1 MKLSI
6 DVATFIGRLPIGKQG
21 ENLTTQIVFDCAN
34 WLGELT
40 GGTLSIVHQ
49 RPSDVDGYPCGDYE
63 TTDTTLTWD
72 INETDLAFCGCGQAE
87 LRYTIGDRIAKSRTF
102 TTQILKALTPLDTP
116 PEAYEPYIDRVI
128 DAATQEMEKMTATA
142 EAHQSSSTLPSATIE
157 VTRVDDDHT
166 NLHFIFDMVKGMG
179 VDIHSANVYEDATKP
194 SPFVEVVPYAA
205 TPSMELVDIN
215 FYNIKGE
222 QGEPGDSIGTVTA
235 TVDSGVGTPSVDVT
249 QTGGSG
255 SPINLSL
262 AFHNLKGSIDPSYL
276 PSDHATGNPATFP
289 DGARDIPV
297 DSLEADINPIQDLHG
312 YDKPWAAGAGKNIC
326 PNIFTSQT
334 ISDVVFTVN
343 SDGSIKVKGTASA
356 TIAFNITDNSNPI
369 RLKANTEYT
378 ISGCPA
384 GGSTATYEL
393 RLVNSPEGYT
403 NVATDNGSGTTYTPT
418 ADGNYGCRIVIRS
431 GQSVDFTFY
440 PMVRLSSTQAGYEPY
455 ANVCPISGRS
465 SVDLTINGDT
475 DSIALGQTVYGGKL
489 NVTTGVLTIDKGFI
503 SDLSQLTWNYH
514 SSSYHNIFTAD
525 ISDIFNVTE
534 SADRNKWFVCSEYT
548 PSQTTAIN
556 NTMANCGA
564 LVASKSLK
572 LRNDAY
578 NDDLQGF
585 VSSLS
590 GVQFA
595 YRLATP
601 TTVQLTPQE
610 VLTVLGSNSMAA
622 DSGDVTVYY
631 RADIGL
637 YIDKKTS

>member
-1 MKLSI
+1 MRLSI

-21 ENLTTQIVFDCAN
+21 ENLTTQVVFDCAN

-49 RPSDVDGYPCGDYE
+49 RPTDTDGYPCGNYE
-63 TTDTTLTWD
+63 TTATTLTWD
-72 INETDLAFCGCGQAE
+72 VNETDLAFCGTGQLE

-102 TTQILKALTPLDTP
+102 ITQILKALTPMETP

-142 EAHQSSSTLPSATIE
+142 EAHNASSTLPSVTIE

-166 NLHFIFDMVKGMG
+166 NLNFIFDLVKGMG

-205 TPSMELVDIN
+205 TPAMELVDIN

-235 TVDSGVGTPSVDVT
+235 TVDSGVGTPSVTVT

-255 SPINLSL
+255 SPIDLSL

-312 YDKPWAAGAGKNIC
+312 YTRPW
-326 PNIFTSQT
+326 
-334 ISDVVFTVN
+334 
-343 SDGSIKVKGTASA
+343 
-356 TIAFNITDNSNPI
+356 
-369 RLKANTEYT
+369 
-378 ISGCPA
+378 PA
-384 GGSTATYEL
+384 GGGKNKYPILVSDDVFTNTGGATHSKADGKLTIVTSASSASSGVYVDSNSEVYKTVDKYNVPLTFSADIVASASGDVRVVFCNKTETFTIGTTKQRISVTATTKSTI
-393 RLVNSPEGYT
+393 RLNIYGVNNGATLAVDNVQIEEGSS
-403 NVATDNGSGTTYTPT
+403 ATS
-418 ADGNYGCRIVIRS
+418 
-431 GQSVDFTFY
+431 
-440 PMVRLSSTQAGYEPY
+440 YEPY

-489 NVTTGVLTIDKGFI
+489 NVTTGVLTIDKAFI
-503 SDLSQLTWNYH
+503 A
-514 SSSYHNIFTAD
+514 SYNGETIGEPW
-525 ISDIFNVTE
+525 I
-534 SADRNKWFVCSEYT
+534 
-548 PSQTTAIN
+548 
-556 NTMANCGA
+556 
-564 LVASKSLK
+564 
-572 LRNDAY
+572 
-578 NDDLQGF
+578 
-585 VSSLS
+585 SSLDEYVP
-590 GVQFA
+590 GGTPTIGANVA
-595 YRLATP
+595 YTVTS
-601 TTVQLTPQE
+601 TTVQLTPKE

>member
-49 RPSDVDGYPCGDYE
+49 RPSDVDGYPCGNYE

-87 LRYTIGDRIAKSRTF
+87 LRYTIGERIAKSRTF

-128 DAATQEMEKMTATA
+128 DAATREMENMTATA
-142 EAHQSSSTLPSATIE
+142 EAHNASSTLPSVTIE

-166 NLHFIFDMVKGMG
+166 NLNFIFDLVKGMG
-179 VDIHSANVYEDATKP
+179 VGIHSANVYEDATKP

-205 TPSMELVDIN
+205 TPAMELVDIN

-235 TVDSGVGTPSVDVT
+235 TVDSGIGTPSVEVT
-249 QTGGSG
+249 QSGGSG
-255 SPINLSL
+255 SPINVSL

-289 DGARDIPV
+289 DGAKDIPV
-297 DSLEADINPIQDLHG
+297 DSLVADINPIQNLNG
-312 YDKPWAAGAGKNIC
+312 YTKPWAAGAGKNKCDNLYPDADATIRYKAANVGDGTFTMSTTC
-326 PNIFTSQT
+326 PRSPNMNYVNLFFLAGNVSSGASTNTNGVYSGQT
-334 ISDVVFTVN
+334 RTVN
-343 SDGSIKVKGTASA
+343 AINGYVTFAYRYVDGTNPADYETQIESGSSA
-356 TIAFNITDNSNPI
+356 TS
-369 RLKANTEYT
+369 
-378 ISGCPA
+378 
-384 GGSTATYEL
+384 
-393 RLVNSPEGYT
+393 
-403 NVATDNGSGTTYTPT
+403 
-418 ADGNYGCRIVIRS
+418 
-431 GQSVDFTFY
+431 
-440 PMVRLSSTQAGYEPY
+440 YEPY

-489 NVTTGVLTIDKGFI
+489 NVTTGVLTIDRKLVDLG
-503 SDLSQLTWNYH
+503 DLSWTKNTSAQTPFFYSETLEDAYKYVASQNNYI
-514 SSSYHNIFTAD
+514 SSQYTYASIGNTGSAEGMFITNTNYIRVRDLRYTSGTAD
-525 ISDIFNVTE
+525 AF
-534 SADRNKWFVCSEYT
+534 K
-548 PSQTTAIN
+548 TA
-556 NTMANCGA
+556 M
-564 LVASKSLK
+564 
-572 LRNDAY
+572 D
-578 NDDLQGF
+578 
-585 VSSLS
+585 
-590 GVQFA
+590 GVQVC
-595 YRLATP
+595 YELATS

-637 YIDKKTS
+637 YIDKKTA